1 MGLGTQHDI
10 GQYDMVQH
18 SVVRYFKVQ
27 CSLQCSTVLYS
38 TAQHSTAQH
47 SAATSLTSIEFSGSA
62 HPKGTHSPGLTHTM
76 YLRDKVRGQRRA
88 GKDGTWLGIAC
99 V

>member
-1 MGLGTQHDI
+1 MRLGTQHDI
-10 GQYDMVQH
+10 GQYGMVRR
-18 SVVRYFKVQ
+18 SVVRYFTVQ
-27 CSLQCSTVLYS
+27 YSLQCSTVLY
-38 TAQHSTAQH
+38 STAQH

-88 GKDGTWLGIAC
+88 GKDGIWLSIAC
-99 V
+99 L